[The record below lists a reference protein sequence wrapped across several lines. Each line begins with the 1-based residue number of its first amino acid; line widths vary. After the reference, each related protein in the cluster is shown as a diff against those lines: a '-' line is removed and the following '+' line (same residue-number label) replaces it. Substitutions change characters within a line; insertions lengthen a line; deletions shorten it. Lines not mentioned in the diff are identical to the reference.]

1 MKRDMESRKWLD
13 EYMSLK
19 QVNENNPFTVP
30 PGYFDEL
37 EQNIISAVNLEKLK
51 GDKGFTVP
59 ENYFDDL
66 TNNIQS
72 RINIDAFVNNDA
84 DGYAVPP
91 NYFDEL
97 SNNVQS
103 RINIEAY
110 VNNDE
115 DGHAVPE
122 SYFAD
127 MERQIGARIMIEE
140 TLNEKESFTVPADY
154 FEKLNKAILNKTI
167 NQDMVKRKG
176 VVRRMFASTA
186 FKYAAAACLAV
197 VVGTGLLVQRSAV
210 PTVIPHNK
218 SFLHE
223 QLSTVSTGDI
233 QSYLQDD
240 VDPTE
245 TQHTV
250 IDENAPVND
259 AGLSNALQN
268 DLDNNN

>member
-1 MKRDMESRKWLD
+1 MERDMENRKWLD
-13 EYMSLK
+13 EFMSLK
-19 QVNENNPFTVP
+19 QVNEKSPFTVP

-59 ENYFDDL
+59 ENYFDKLSD
-66 TNNIQS
+66 NIQS
-72 RINIDAFVNNDA
+72 RINIDNYVNNEA
-84 DGYAVPP
+84 DGHAVPE

-97 SNNVQS
+97 SSNILS
-103 RINIEAY
+103 RVNIEAY
-110 VNNDE
+110 VNNE
-115 DGHAVPE
+115 ADGHAIPE
-122 SYFAD
+122 NYFAD
-127 MERQIGARIMIEE
+127 MEQQISARIAVEE
-140 TLNEKESFTVPADY
+140 ALNEKESFTVPADY
-154 FEKLNKAILNKTI
+154 FEKLNKSILNKTV
-167 NQDMVKRKG
+167 NQDLVKRKG

-197 VVGTGLLVQRSAV
+197 VVGTGLLVQNSSTPV
-210 PTVIPHNK
+210 NDHNK
-218 SFLHE
+218 SFLHQ

-233 QSYLQDD
+233 QSYLQED

-250 IDENAPVND
+250 IDENAPVNAAD
-259 AGLSNALQN
+259 LSNALQN

>member
-30 PGYFDEL
+30 PGYFDEM

-59 ENYFDDL
+59 ENYFDKLSD
-66 TNNIQS
+66 NIQS
-72 RINIDAFVNNDA
+72 RINIESFANNEA
-84 DGYAVPP
+84 DGHAVPE

-97 SNNVQS
+97 SSNILS
-103 RINIEAY
+103 RVNIEAY
-110 VNNDE
+110 VSNE
-115 DGHAVPE
+115 ADGHAIPE
-122 SYFAD
+122 NYFDD
-127 MERQIGARIMIEE
+127 MGEQINARIAIEE
-140 TLNEKESFTVPADY
+140 ALNQEESFTVPADY
-154 FEKLNKAILNKTI
+154 FEKLNKSILNKTV
-167 NQDMVKRKG
+167 NQDIVKRKG
-176 VVRRMFASTA
+176 VVRKMFTSTA
-186 FKYAAAACLAV
+186 FKYAAAACV
-197 VVGTGLLVQRSAV
+197 VVGVGTTLLVQNATNTTTS
-210 PTVIPHNK
+210 HEK
-218 SFLHE
+218 SFLHQ
-223 QLSTVSTGDI
+223 QLSKVSTGDI

-268 DLDNNN
+268 DAETNNQ

>member
-1 MKRDMESRKWLD
+1 MKSDMENRKWLD
-13 EYMSLK
+13 EFMSLK

-37 EQNIISAVNLEKLK
+37 EQNIISAVNLEKLR

-59 ENYFDDL
+59 ENYFDEL
-66 TNNIQS
+66 SNNIQS

-84 DGYAVPP
+84 DGHAVPE

-97 SNNVQS
+97 SNNIQS
-103 RINIEAY
+103 RINIEAF
-110 VNNDE
+110 VNNDA

-122 SYFAD
+122 NYFDD
-127 MERQIGARIMIEE
+127 MAQQISARIMVEE
-140 TLNEKESFTVPADY
+140 TLNEKESFSVPEDY
-154 FEKLNKAILNKTI
+154 FEKLNKAILNKTV

-176 VVRRMFASTA
+176 VVRRMFASSA

-197 VVGTGLLVQRSAV
+197 VVGTGLLVQNSTDPVTA
-210 PTVIPHNK
+210 HNK
-218 SFLHE
+218 TFLHQ

-259 AGLSNALQN
+259 EGLSNALQN